1 MTASVIVLKRQGDDD
16 DLRDLDRTIIE
27 LEAEL
32 QSALAERE
40 AAFAEIT
47 GSISAEPPF

>member
-1 MTASVIVLKRQGDDD
+1 MTY
-16 DLRDLDRTIIE
+16 DLDRTIIE

-40 AAFAEIT
+40 A
-47 GSISAEPPF
+47 PLLK